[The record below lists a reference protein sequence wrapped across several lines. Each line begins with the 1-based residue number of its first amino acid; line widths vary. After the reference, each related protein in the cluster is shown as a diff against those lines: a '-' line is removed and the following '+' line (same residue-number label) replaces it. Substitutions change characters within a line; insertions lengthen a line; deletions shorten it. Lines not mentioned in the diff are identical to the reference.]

1 MATKKKVT
9 IDVNTGANAEAVA
22 PANLAYDE
30 SGSLSVVEETAQAA
44 EQQLTEHQQAILE
57 HYGPNSAEFAEAMR
71 GE

>member
-9 IDVNTGANAEAVA
+9 IDVTVGTDAEMAEKA
-22 PANLAYDE
+22 KQLAE
-30 SGSLSVVEETAQAA
+30 SVSSHTAT
-44 EQQLTEHQQAILE
+44 LVQQAILE